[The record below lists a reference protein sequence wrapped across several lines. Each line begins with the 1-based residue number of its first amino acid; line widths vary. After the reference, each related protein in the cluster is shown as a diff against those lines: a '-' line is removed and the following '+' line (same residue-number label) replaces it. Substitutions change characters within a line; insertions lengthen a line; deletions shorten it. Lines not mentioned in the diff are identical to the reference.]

1 MVVHKEMSCIQ
12 CTLVG
17 DKRVGKSTIL
27 RGLEGADPIPQADRE
42 NNNYESTIFDNIAG
56 EYILMIFHVILYITL
71 V

>member
-1 MVVHKEMSCIQ
+1 MVHKEMSCIQ

-56 EYILMIFHVILYITL
+56 EYILI
-71 V
+71 